1 MQGYTE
7 GHTMTKSE
15 TREVSKTIQY
25 SATLGADYAA
35 RVLSAL
41 YRSARTTR
49 SKLEILAVA
58 LDMGVTSHDEFIIG
72 R

>member
-15 TREVSKTIQY
+15 TREITKTRAY
-25 SATLGADYAA
+25 APTLGADYAA

-41 YRSARTTR
+41 HRAARTTR
-49 SKLEILAVA
+49 SKMEILAVA
-58 LDMGVTSHDEFIIG
+58 LDMGVTSHEEFLI
-72 R
+72 